1 MRYSIFLICFIST
14 SLFAQNSVPQGT
26 DKMRELKKFA
36 VLSDTLNILTEKLK
50 SRLTKFSA
58 GDASTTASRYRQLL
72 PIIDDNLKLTEAKAT
87 QAEISYVKK
96 SRDMSMK
103 ESAEYTD
110 AVQSL
115 IDAYGNKEYTDMKN
129 RLKTDLRLKV
139 SFDSLMTIQAKRQ
152 KKAS

>member
-1 MRYSIFLICFIST
+1 MRYSVFLICFIST
-14 SLFAQNSVPQGT
+14 SLLAQTTAPQRT
-26 DKMRELKKFA
+26 DKMKELKKFV
-36 VLSDTLNILTEKLK
+36 VLSDTLNTLTEKLK
-50 SRLTKFSA
+50 AKLTKFSA

-72 PIIDDNLKLTEAKAT
+72 PIIDDTPKLTEAKAT
-87 QAEISYVKK
+87 QAEIAYVKK
-96 SRDMSMK
+96 SREMSMK

-129 RLKTDLRLKV
+129 GLKTDLRLKF